1 MSGSERGF
9 PVFVDGISSSVR
21 ATYIF
26 LLRILIGSWRSGWG
40 FGGSGAD
47 FREMIGTGRCSGSNI
62 GPITEAVRVQVLPGP
77 SFPDGTSVAGRS
89 SNCQCQLNLLAKLH
103 DVAPKATTFP
113 VEVTSVK

>member
-1 MSGSERGF
+1 
-9 PVFVDGISSSVR
+9 
-21 ATYIF
+21 
-26 LLRILIGSWRSGWG
+26 
-40 FGGSGAD
+40 
-47 FREMIGTGRCSGSNI
+47 MIGTGRCSGSNI